1 MFFKR
6 RFRGGFI
13 LIMLLLGSCLFVTGC
28 TNSISKSELLNLSE
42 NAVFYNYSGDNI
54 LSLKSIIVDSESQD
68 NRIIF
73 EFDGDSE
80 YLSRDVIESS
90 IDKNTKV
97 SSKIKG
103 ESIKKEKNTEVEAI
117 FDNGSIFIVLKFD
130 PNTECNNLFII
141 PSYYLE
147 VRGPW
152 DAPDVILI
160 ESSVNED
167 GAMGDMIYTQ
177 TYDKDREKWNECEK
191 SFYEN
196 VPIGLD

>member
-1 MFFKR
+1 MLSRR
-6 RFRGGFI
+6 RFRSYFI
-13 LIMLLLGSCLFVTGC
+13 LIMLLLSFCF
-28 TNSISKSELLNLSE
+28 SISGCARSTARSELLSLSE
-42 NAVFYNYSGDNI
+42 KAVFYDYSGDNI
-54 LSLKSIIVDSESQD
+54 LSLKSVIVDSEGQD

>member
-1 MFFKR
+1 MLSIKQFNR
-6 RFRGGFI
+6 YLI
-13 LIMLLLGSCLFVTGC
+13 LFSLLIISCLLLGCEK
-28 TNSISKSELLNLSE
+28 NRAKSELLSLSE
-42 NAVFYNYSGDNI
+42 KAVFYDYSGDNI
-54 LSLKSIIVDSESQD
+54 LSLKSVIVDSESQD

-90 IDKNTKV
+90 IDKNTKI
-97 SSKIKG
+97 SSKIMG

-141 PSYYLE
+141 PSYYIE

-152 DAPDVILI
+152 DAPFIDVTRY
-160 ESSVNED
+160 SVNKD
-167 GAMGDMIYTQ
+167 GATGDISYYQ
-177 TYDKDREKWNECEK
+177 TYDKDRQDWNECNEY
-191 SFYEN
+191 FYEN
-196 VPIGLD
+196 TPPALD

>member
-1 MFFKR
+1 MLSRR
-6 RFRGGFI
+6 RFRGYFI
-13 LIMLLLGSCLFVTGC
+13 LIMLLLSFCFSVSGC
-28 TNSISKSELLNLSE
+28 SRSAARSELLSLSE
-42 NAVFYNYSGDNI
+42 KAIFYDYSGDNI
-54 LSLKSIIVDSESQD
+54 LSLKSVIVDSEGQD

-130 PNTECNNLFII
+130 PNTECNNLYII
-141 PSYYLE
+141 PSYYIE

-152 DAPDVILI
+152 DAPFIDVTRY
-160 ESSVNED
+160 SVNKD
-167 GAMGDMIYTQ
+167 GAVGDVSYYQ
-177 TYDKDREKWNECEK
+177 TYDKDRQDWNECNEY
-191 SFYEN
+191 FYEN
-196 VPIGLD
+196 PPPALD